1 MRLTQNKIEEIVL
14 SILGEEGLVI
24 VKELYG
30 KENISEFV
38 LATKTKKDIKVIR
51 KMLYF
56 LYNHNLVGFM
66 RKKDKEK
73 GWYIYY
79 WTLLPDNIRFI
90 YFKKR
95 KELLDKL
102 KQKLEEEHKELFFAC
117 PNKCVRL
124 NFDNAM
130 DLDFHCPECGEL
142 LGQDDSKDHIQFL
155 DKKIAEIEKELEE
168 FKAIK
173 KAKKVK
179 VKERKKVVRAKLK
192 KVKKVKTV
200 KIKVEDKVKKV
211 KKVKIKIK
219 DKTKK

>member
-211 KKVKIKIK
+211 KKVKIKIE